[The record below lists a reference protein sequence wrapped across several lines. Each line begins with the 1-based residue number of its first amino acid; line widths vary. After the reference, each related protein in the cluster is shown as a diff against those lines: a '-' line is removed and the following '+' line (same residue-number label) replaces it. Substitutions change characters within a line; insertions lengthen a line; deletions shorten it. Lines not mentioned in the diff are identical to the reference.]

1 VDDIQRA
8 FASKLTQNC
17 CGINPPNNLPF
28 APDNFVVVMLLDIAA
43 KDDAAKR
50 GTGGVFQCI
59 NQTDACVK
67 P

>member
-17 CGINPPNNLPF
+17 CGINPPNNLPLTTN
-28 APDNFVVVMLLDIAA
+28 DLVVAVMLDVAA
-43 KDDAAKR
+43 KDNPAKR